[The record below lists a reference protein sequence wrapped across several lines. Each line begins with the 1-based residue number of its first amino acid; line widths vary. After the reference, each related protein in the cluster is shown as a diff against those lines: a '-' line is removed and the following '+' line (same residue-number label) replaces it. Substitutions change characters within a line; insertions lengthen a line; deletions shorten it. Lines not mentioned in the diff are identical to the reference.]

1 MNYKA
6 ASFMK
11 ATHLQ
16 RYDTIAIDQYERIC
30 LANIN
35 TLQPQM
41 DMWSIQDYEK
51 YYEDTCTLLV
61 KLAQKATKYKI
72 QMLDLYRYSRL

>member
-16 RYDTIAIDQYERIC
+16 RYDTIAIDQYERLC
-30 LANIN
+30 LANID

-41 DMWSIQDYEK
+41 DMWSIQCE
-51 YYEDTCTLLV
+51 ELLKV
-61 KLAQKATKYKI
+61 
-72 QMLDLYRYSRL
+72 